1 MKKTISS
8 SLENLVIRKRD
19 FYYVQETLNGS
30 SRAFSKLTGFYYKRI
45 FAIGMR
51 FFHNQADAEDFA
63 QNVFLKAYE
72 KLSSFKGESLFSTWL
87 TRIAFTTAMNQKE
100 RSHDAETL
108 SDENLIPGKI
118 KTPEEELIYSATV
131 EAVKGS
137 LEILPERYAE
147 CVRLYFFN
155 GMSHE
160 EISKATGIPVNTIK
174 SHIFRAKKILG
185 KKLENYR

>member
-51 FFHNQADAEDFA
+51 FFHNQADAE
-63 QNVFLKAYE
+63 
-72 KLSSFKGESLFSTWL
+72 
-87 TRIAFTTAMNQKE
+87 
-100 RSHDAETL
+100 
-108 SDENLIPGKI
+108 
-118 KTPEEELIYSATV
+118 
-131 EAVKGS
+131 
-137 LEILPERYAE
+137 E

-185 KKLENYR
+185 KKLEDYR

>member
-118 KTPEEELIYSATV
+118 KTPEEELIYS
-131 EAVKGS
+131 
-137 LEILPERYAE
+137 
-147 CVRLYFFN
+147 VRLYFFN

-185 KKLENYR
+185 KKLEDYR